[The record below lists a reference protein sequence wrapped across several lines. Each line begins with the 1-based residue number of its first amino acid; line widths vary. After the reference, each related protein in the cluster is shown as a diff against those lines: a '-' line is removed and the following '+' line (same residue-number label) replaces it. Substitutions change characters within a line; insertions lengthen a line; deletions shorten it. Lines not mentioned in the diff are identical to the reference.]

1 MFIGKKFANKV
12 MGLRVNQSKITEN
25 AKYKF
30 VNLTVAW
37 VAQLRECWSAD
48 QEVAGL
54 NPGQTNTQGLKRTEK
69 FCLCNDICKRLD
81 FLVLLDKD
89 EKPQVLSHST
99 YTFLVLVGCKRTHTT
114 VRKEQGTQTLVVWP
128 TFIHHGL
135 GRYSINGLIVAA
147 SGALVC

>member
-25 AKYKF
+25 AKCKF

-37 VAQLRECWSAD
+37 LAQLGECWSAE

-54 NPGQTNTQGLKRTEK
+54 NPGQTNTQGLKITEK

-81 FLVLLDKD
+81 FLVFLDKD

-99 YTFLVLVGCKRTHTT
+99 YTYLVLVGREKTHTT
-114 VRKEQGTQTLVVWP
+114 VRKEQGTQTPVLWS
-128 TFIHHGL
+128 TFTHHIIHIMGWV
-135 GRYSINGLIVAA
+135 GTVS
-147 SGALVC
+147 S

>member
-1 MFIGKKFANKV
+1 

-25 AKYKF
+25 AKCKF

-37 VAQLRECWSAD
+37 LAQLGECWSAE

-54 NPGQTNTQGLKRTEK
+54 NPGQTNTQGLKITEK

-81 FLVLLDKD
+81 FLVFLNKD
-89 EKPQVLSHST
+89 EKLQVLPHST
-99 YTFLVLVGCKRTHTT
+99 YTYLVLVGCKRTHTT
-114 VRKEQGTQTLVVWP
+114 VQKEEGTQTLVVWP
-128 TFIHHGL
+128 TFIHHSHHGL
-135 GRYSINGLIVAA
+135 GGYDELINGLIVAA